1 MDLVVGAAV
10 PPLFKCPISLELM
23 RDPVVLS
30 TGQSYERSSIEPWL
44 EAGNH
49 TCPATMQKLSSLELV
64 PNHTLRRLIQ
74 NWCEAHGS
82 ALGMAPIPT
91 PKLPLTADTMAAI
104 LEELLVQTSCTSRQ
118 RLMDPLP
125 ILKNMRSLA
134 RENERNRKCMEDS
147 DAVSVLASMI
157 TTSAAAA
164 AAAAVAVEELP
175 MPLPAP
181 APLQVGGGAATAGL
195 DLVLY
200 HRKLEAACEEALAVL
215 ALLDVQG
222 AAANSSRS
230 NRPRSELLTPRSVTA
245 IAWFLCKG
253 RSLEAKVNAATIL
266 AGIMAAAAPSTEADQ
281 RRECSSHGNNNN
293 NLGVQIPPGVLEAL
307 TKLLREDLY
316 PKAIRASLKAMLT
329 LCIAARRNRI
339 KLVEVG
345 VVPLLI
351 ELLPD
356 AAAAAASGRSPRRS
370 SNSNKNSKSSSSS
383 SNAVQELALGV
394 LELVCSTAEGRAAVA
409 DHALAMAALVHH
421 LHTVSSLATEL
432 SVAILWWVC
441 SKGGA
446 GTSSSSSPSSSSSDC
461 LLAAQQSGAF
471 AALLLLLQLDCS
483 PGTRLKARELLK
495 LLQQTSWNYY
505 HSHHSTTSAQTTT
518 PTIFCDLSSQLGTI
532 TGPYLIHNS

>member
-10 PPLFKCPISLELM
+10 PALFKCPISLELM

-82 ALGMAPIPT
+82 ALGMAPIST

-118 RLMDPLP
+118 QLMDPLP
-125 ILKNMRSLA
+125 ILKKMRSLA
-134 RENERNRKCMEDS
+134 RESERNRKCMEDS

-164 AAAAVAVEELP
+164 AAATVAVEELP
-175 MPLPAP
+175 MPLPVP
-181 APLQVGGGAATAGL
+181 APLQEGGAAATAGL

-222 AAANSSRS
+222 AAANSTRS

-281 RRECSSHGNNNN
+281 RREYSSHGNNNNN
-293 NLGVQIPPGVLEAL
+293 NLGVQIPAGVLEAL

-356 AAAAAASGRSPRRS
+356 AAAAAAASGRSPRRS
-370 SNSNKNSKSSSSS
+370 SNNSSSISSS

-446 GTSSSSSPSSSSSDC
+446 GASSSSSSSSDC

-483 PGTRLKARELLK
+483 PGTRVKARELLK

-505 HSHHSTTSAQTTT
+505 HSSHHSTTSPAQTPT
-518 PTIFCDLSSQLGTI
+518 PTILCDLSSQLGTI

>member
-118 RLMDPLP
+118 QLMDPLP

-134 RENERNRKCMEDS
+134 RESERNRKCMEDS
-147 DAVSVLASMI
+147 DVVSVLASMI

-164 AAAAVAVEELP
+164 AATAVAVEELP

-181 APLQVGGGAATAGL
+181 APLQEGAAAATAGL
-195 DLVLY
+195 DMVLY

-222 AAANSSRS
+222 AAANSTRS

-356 AAAAAASGRSPRRS
+356 AAAAAAAAASGRSPRRS
-370 SNSNKNSKSSSSS
+370 SNSNKNSKSS

-446 GTSSSSSPSSSSSDC
+446 GAASSSSSSSSDC

-483 PGTRLKARELLK
+483 PGTRVKARELLK

-505 HSHHSTTSAQTTT
+505 HSHHSTTSAQTPT

>member
-104 LEELLVQTSCTSRQ
+104 LEELLVRTSCTSRQ
-118 RLMDPLP
+118 QLMDPLP

-134 RENERNRKCMEDS
+134 RESERNRKCMEDS

-164 AAAAVAVEELP
+164 AAAATAVAVEELP

-181 APLQVGGGAATAGL
+181 APLQEGAAAAATAGL

-245 IAWFLCKG
+245 VAWFLCKG

-281 RRECSSHGNNNN
+281 RREYSSHGNNN

-370 SNSNKNSKSSSSS
+370 NNSNKNSKSSS
-383 SNAVQELALGV
+383 SNAVQELALGI

-446 GTSSSSSPSSSSSDC
+446 GASSSSSSSSDC

-483 PGTRLKARELLK
+483 PGTRVKARELLK

-518 PTIFCDLSSQLGTI
+518 TPTILCDLSSQLGTI

>member
-118 RLMDPLP
+118 QLMDPLP

-134 RENERNRKCMEDS
+134 RESERNRKCMEDS

-164 AAAAVAVEELP
+164 AATAVAVEELP

-181 APLQVGGGAATAGL
+181 APLQEGGAAATTGL

-222 AAANSSRS
+222 AAANSTRS
-230 NRPRSELLTPRSVTA
+230 NRPRSELLTPRLVTA

-281 RRECSSHGNNNN
+281 RRECSSHGNN

-356 AAAAAASGRSPRRS
+356 AAAAAAASGRGPRRS
-370 SNSNKNSKSSSSS
+370 SNSNKNSKCISSS

-446 GTSSSSSPSSSSSDC
+446 GASSSSSSSSDC

-483 PGTRLKARELLK
+483 PGTRVKARELLK

-505 HSHHSTTSAQTTT
+505 HSHHSTTSAQSTTTT
-518 PTIFCDLSSQLGTI
+518 PTILCDLSSQLGTI
-532 TGPYLIHNS
+532 TGPYLIHN

>member
-1 MDLVVGAAV
+1 
-10 PPLFKCPISLELM
+10 
-23 RDPVVLS
+23 
-30 TGQSYERSSIEPWL
+30 
-44 EAGNH
+44 
-49 TCPATMQKLSSLELV
+49 
-64 PNHTLRRLIQ
+64 
-74 NWCEAHGS
+74 
-82 ALGMAPIPT
+82 
-91 PKLPLTADTMAAI
+91 
-104 LEELLVQTSCTSRQ
+104 
-118 RLMDPLP
+118 
-125 ILKNMRSLA
+125 
-134 RENERNRKCMEDS
+134 MEDS

-164 AAAAVAVEELP
+164 AAAATAVAVEELP

-181 APLQVGGGAATAGL
+181 APLQEGAAAAATAGL

-245 IAWFLCKG
+245 VAWFLCKG

-281 RRECSSHGNNNN
+281 RREYSSHGNNN

-370 SNSNKNSKSSSSS
+370 NNSNKNSKSSS
-383 SNAVQELALGV
+383 SNAVQELALGI

-446 GTSSSSSPSSSSSDC
+446 GASSSSSSSSDC

-483 PGTRLKARELLK
+483 PGTRVKARELLK

-518 PTIFCDLSSQLGTI
+518 TPTILCDLSSQLGTI

>member
-118 RLMDPLP
+118 QLMDPLP

-134 RENERNRKCMEDS
+134 RESERNRKCMEDS

-164 AAAAVAVEELP
+164 AAAAATAVAVEELP

-181 APLQVGGGAATAGL
+181 APLQEGAAAATTGL

-222 AAANSSRS
+222 AAANSTRS

-281 RRECSSHGNNNN
+281 RREYSSHGNNN

-356 AAAAAASGRSPRRS
+356 AAAASGRGPRRS
-370 SNSNKNSKSSSSS
+370 SNSNKNSKSSKSSSS

-441 SKGGA
+441 SKAGA
-446 GTSSSSSPSSSSSDC
+446 GASSSSSSSSDC

-483 PGTRLKARELLK
+483 PGTRVKARELLK

-505 HSHHSTTSAQTTT
+505 HSHHSTTSAQTTA
-518 PTIFCDLSSQLGTI
+518 PTILCDLSSQLGTI
-532 TGPYLIHNS
+532 TGPYLIHN

>member
-1 MDLVVGAAV
+1 
-10 PPLFKCPISLELM
+10 
-23 RDPVVLS
+23 
-30 TGQSYERSSIEPWL
+30 
-44 EAGNH
+44 
-49 TCPATMQKLSSLELV
+49 
-64 PNHTLRRLIQ
+64 
-74 NWCEAHGS
+74 
-82 ALGMAPIPT
+82 
-91 PKLPLTADTMAAI
+91 MAAI

-118 RLMDPLP
+118 QLMDPLP

-134 RENERNRKCMEDS
+134 RESERNRKCMEDS

-164 AAAAVAVEELP
+164 AAAAATAVAVEELP

-181 APLQVGGGAATAGL
+181 APLQEGGGGATTGL

-222 AAANSSRS
+222 AAANSTRS

-356 AAAAAASGRSPRRS
+356 AAAAAAASGRGPRRS
-370 SNSNKNSKSSSSS
+370 SNSNKNSKCISSS

-446 GTSSSSSPSSSSSDC
+446 GASSSSSSSSDC

-471 AALLLLLQLDCS
+471 AATVGLLSRD
-483 PGTRLKARELLK
+483 
-495 LLQQTSWNYY
+495 
-505 HSHHSTTSAQTTT
+505 
-518 PTIFCDLSSQLGTI
+518 
-532 TGPYLIHNS
+532 

>member
-118 RLMDPLP
+118 QLMDPLP

-134 RENERNRKCMEDS
+134 RESERNRKCMEDS

-164 AAAAVAVEELP
+164 AAATATAVAVEELP

-181 APLQVGGGAATAGL
+181 APLQEGG
-195 DLVLY
+195 
-200 HRKLEAACEEALAVL
+200 
-215 ALLDVQG
+215 
-222 AAANSSRS
+222 
-230 NRPRSELLTPRSVTA
+230 ELLTPRSVTA

-356 AAAAAASGRSPRRS
+356 AAAA
-370 SNSNKNSKSSSSS
+370 
-383 SNAVQELALGV
+383 
-394 LELVCSTAEGRAAVA
+394 
-409 DHALAMAALVHH
+409 
-421 LHTVSSLATEL
+421 
-432 SVAILWWVC
+432 
-441 SKGGA
+441 
-446 GTSSSSSPSSSSSDC
+446 
-461 LLAAQQSGAF
+461 
-471 AALLLLLQLDCS
+471 
-483 PGTRLKARELLK
+483 
-495 LLQQTSWNYY
+495 
-505 HSHHSTTSAQTTT
+505 
-518 PTIFCDLSSQLGTI
+518 
-532 TGPYLIHNS
+532 

>member
-118 RLMDPLP
+118 QLMDPLP

-134 RENERNRKCMEDS
+134 RESERNRKCMEDS

-164 AAAAVAVEELP
+164 AAVAVEELP
-175 MPLPAP
+175 MPLPVP
-181 APLQVGGGAATAGL
+181 APLQEGGGAATTGL

-222 AAANSSRS
+222 AAANSTRS
-230 NRPRSELLTPRSVTA
+230 NRPRSELLTPRSVRA

-356 AAAAAASGRSPRRS
+356 AAAAAASGRGPRRS
-370 SNSNKNSKSSSSS
+370 SNSNKNSKSSSSSSS

-441 SKGGA
+441 SKAGA
-446 GTSSSSSPSSSSSDC
+446 GASSSSSSSSDC

-483 PGTRLKARELLK
+483 PGTRVKARELLK

-505 HSHHSTTSAQTTT
+505 HSHHSTTSAQKTTTTT
-518 PTIFCDLSSQLGTI
+518 PTILCDLSSQLGTI
-532 TGPYLIHNS
+532 TGPYLIHN